1 MVCVANIGKYLIS
14 LAGVSG
20 LDMHG
25 PEGAGPLFP
34 A

>member
-1 MVCVANIGKYLIS
+1 MVCVASIGKYLIS

-20 LDMHG
+20 L
-25 PEGAGPLFP
+25 EGVGPLFP